1 MGNWGRVKPAWALPG
16 AVAIKGRDQLA
27 KGYLV
32 AHIRVHDVEVFQEF
46 RGVAGAAVTEHGGR
60 ILVGNPVADFR
71 EGDVRGVTI
80 VIEFDDLATATR
92 FYESEAYTAAR
103 AIREKGAETDLLL
116 VEGV

>member
-1 MGNWGRVKPAWALPG
+1 M
-16 AVAIKGRDQLA
+16 A

-32 AHIRVHDVEVFQEF
+32 AHIRVHDMEKFQEF
-46 RGVAGAAVTEHGGR
+46 RGMAGPAVAEHGGR

-71 EGDVRGVTI
+71 EGDVRGLTT

-92 FYESEAYTAAR
+92 FYESEAYGAAR
-103 AIREKGAETDLLL
+103 LVREMCAETDLLL